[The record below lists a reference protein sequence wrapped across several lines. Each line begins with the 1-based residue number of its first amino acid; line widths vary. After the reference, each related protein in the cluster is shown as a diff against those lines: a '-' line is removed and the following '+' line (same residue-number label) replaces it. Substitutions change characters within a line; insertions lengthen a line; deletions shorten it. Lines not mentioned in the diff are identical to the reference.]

1 MFILDKMSL
10 VISREQLELSL
21 RSYWIDFQSIAIRA
35 IMVFHYPDIKI
46 IFHHSCSNSSSNSSS
61 NNIIMSLRSYLIGP
75 YPVFV
80 KGFIHCSNSN
90 SHNSN
95 SSSSSSSMSLCLY
108 CISVHPMLVV
118 RGTAA
123 VVVSVVVLIAG
134 CHYII
139 IESACCCSRC

>member
-1 MFILDKMSL
+1 MFILDKMCI

-21 RSYWIDFQSIAIRA
+21 RSYWIDLQSIAIRA

-46 IFHHSCSNSSSNSSS
+46 IFHHSCSNSSSS

-95 SSSSSSSMSLCLY
+95 SSSSSMSLCLY

-118 RGTAA
+118 RATAA